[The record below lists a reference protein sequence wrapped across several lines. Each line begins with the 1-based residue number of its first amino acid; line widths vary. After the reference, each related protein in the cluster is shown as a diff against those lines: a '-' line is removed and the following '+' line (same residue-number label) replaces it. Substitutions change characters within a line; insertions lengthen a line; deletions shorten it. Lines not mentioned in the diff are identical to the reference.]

1 MGRILVFSPLNLF
14 AMYPIN
20 QVILGNDSMFN
31 NIEDL
36 DSQIKRI
43 ELYRQK
49 LKQFN
54 EIKTN
59 SVWNE
64 IDNEISTLTEE
75 QRLRMQQDSEY
86 MSIYNELQLMVQS
99 ELLNLVKDKIEGSAK
114 GKDLLEKQLTLVKKL
129 KSKIVEDTETE
140 MKLFNK
146 FKEYSKSNP
155 NITYEQFIKDNI

>member
-1 MGRILVFSPLNLF
+1 
-14 AMYPIN
+14 MYPIN

-36 DSQIKRI
+36 DSQIKRM

-49 LKQFN
+49 LKQLN
-54 EIKTN
+54 EIKSN

-64 IDNEISTLTEE
+64 IDNEISPLTEE

>member
-1 MGRILVFSPLNLF
+1 
-14 AMYPIN
+14 MYPIN
-20 QVILGNDSMFN
+20 QVILGNDSMFS

-36 DSQIKRI
+36 DSQIKKM

-49 LKQFN
+49 LKQLN

-64 IDNEISTLTEE
+64 IDNEISPLTEE
-75 QRLRMQQDSEY
+75 QRLRMQQDKEY

-99 ELLNLVKDKIEGSAK
+99 ELLNLVKDKIESSAK

>member
-1 MGRILVFSPLNLF
+1 
-14 AMYPIN
+14 MYPIN

-36 DSQIKRI
+36 DSQIKRM

-49 LKQFN
+49 LKQLN
-54 EIKTN
+54 EIKSN

-64 IDNEISTLTEE
+64 IDNEISPLTEE

-114 GKDLLEKQLTLVKKL
+114 GKDLLEKQLALVKKL

>member
-1 MGRILVFSPLNLF
+1 
-14 AMYPIN
+14 MYPIN

-36 DSQIKRI
+36 DSQIKRM

-49 LKQFN
+49 LKQLN

-64 IDNEISTLTEE
+64 IDNEISPLTEE
-75 QRLRMQQDSEY
+75 QRLRMQQDKEY

-99 ELLNLVKDKIEGSAK
+99 ELLNLVKDKIESSAK

-140 MKLFNK
+140 IKLFNK
-146 FKEYSKSNP
+146 FKEYSKNNP

>member
-1 MGRILVFSPLNLF
+1 
-14 AMYPIN
+14 MYPIN

-36 DSQIKRI
+36 DSQIKRM

-49 LKQFN
+49 LKQLN
-54 EIKTN
+54 EIKSN

-64 IDNEISTLTEE
+64 IDNEISPLTEE

-99 ELLNLVKDKIEGSAK
+99 ELLNLVKDKIESSAK

>member
-1 MGRILVFSPLNLF
+1 
-14 AMYPIN
+14 MYPIN

-36 DSQIKRI
+36 DSQIKRM

-49 LKQFN
+49 LKQLN
-54 EIKTN
+54 EIKSN

-64 IDNEISTLTEE
+64 IDNEISPLTEE

-114 GKDLLEKQLTLVKKL
+114 GKNLLEKQLTLVKKL

>member
-1 MGRILVFSPLNLF
+1 
-14 AMYPIN
+14 MYPIN

-36 DSQIKRI
+36 DSQIKRM

-49 LKQFN
+49 LKQLN

-64 IDNEISTLTEE
+64 IDNEISPLTEE
-75 QRLRMQQDSEY
+75 QRLRMQQDKEY

-99 ELLNLVKDKIEGSAK
+99 ELLNLVKDKIESSAK